1 LDRSVIPVFTV
12 GVFNGISFLIECIL
26 RAIPSE
32 SYVHR
37 NPRILYAAVE
47 ISFTHRLIII
57 TTILCVT
64 CQQQGPVLIW
74 RLNIG
79 FPTWQYSQHLPERCN
94 RKFTTGVVGSRLNKT
109 GQNVFSMF
117 WVSFTV
123 VYKAR
128 CSALLRSTQTISPN
142 MNSSN
147 SNSKLPSPVRERRR
161 TLMACTNCRERKLK
175 VSEPF
180 AIGLIPLLTLS
191 QCRPVESVDSS
202 PCERCI
208 KEGGFCQY
216 RPVDPSSTSNNHAYD
231 YPNQDDP
238 VILYPV
244 HSPPPPNQEF
254 AVPVNPPYVPTPG
267 GYPYEIFNPPGQA
280 PYSTPPYQPH
290 LSSSYPVPPYPY
302 PNTVPFQYLADQS
315 NYQPSSQFGS
325 HQPHPYMPYPP
336 AHGQGTAGPY
346 YHR

>member
-1 LDRSVIPVFTV
+1 VFTV

-147 SNSKLPSPVRERRR
+147 SNSKLPLPVKERRR
-161 TLMACTNCRERKLK
+161 TLLACTNCRVRKLK
-175 VSEPF
+175 VSELF
-180 AIGLIPLLTLS
+180 SNCLIIRLS
-191 QCRPVESVDSS
+191 
-202 PCERCI
+202 
-208 KEGGFCQY
+208 Y
-216 RPVDPSSTSNNHAYD
+216 PSSH
-231 YPNQDDP
+231 YPSVVQ
-238 VILYPV
+238 
-244 HSPPPPNQEF
+244 
-254 AVPVNPPYVPTPG
+254 
-267 GYPYEIFNPPGQA
+267 
-280 PYSTPPYQPH
+280 
-290 LSSSYPVPPYPY
+290 
-302 PNTVPFQYLADQS
+302 
-315 NYQPSSQFGS
+315 SSQLIVPLVS
-325 HQPHPYMPYPP
+325 AASKRELSANIVPLTQVHISDLINL
-336 AHGQGTAGPY
+336 
-346 YHR
+346 